1 MTALPYPGAVQ
12 AEPLPR
18 ASVGGREFDLIA
30 VDPGLSAIG
39 ADRADGSVWLLP
51 EGGDPVPVNASRAQF
66 DACAAIYAEA
76 AAEVERLTA
85 EGFGD
90 DEDDEEDPGDAF
102 TEALLERFAA
112 VDPVAVADENGLWSV
127 AAEELGYAL
136 PA

>member
-12 AEPLPR
+12 AEPLPQSR
-18 ASVGGREFDLIA
+18 VGDRDFDLLA

-39 ADRADGSVWLLP
+39 IDRADGTVWLLP
-51 EGGDPVPVNASRAQF
+51 DGGDPSPVNAGRAEF

-76 AAEVERLTA
+76 AAEAERLAA
-85 EGFGD
+85 EGFSD
-90 DEDDEEDPGDAF
+90 DEDPGDAF
-102 TEALLERFAA
+102 TDALLERFEA
-112 VDPVAVADENGLWSV
+112 VDPVAVADENGFWST

>member
-12 AEPLPR
+12 AEPLPQ
-18 ASVGGREFDLIA
+18 ASVGDRDFDLLA

-39 ADRADGSVWLLP
+39 IDRADGTVWLLP
-51 EGGDPVPVNASRAQF
+51 DGGDLSPVNASRAQF

-76 AAEVERLTA
+76 AAEAERFA
-85 EGFGD
+85 AAGFSD
-90 DEDDEEDPGDAF
+90 DDDEEDPGDAF
-102 TEALLERFAA
+102 TDALLERFEA
-112 VDPVAVADENGLWSV
+112 VDPVAVADENGFWST